1 MFLIIFS
8 ATLATVSMLAAAGPA
23 HADAITVEHSCPLQ
37 ATQVTLE
44 PGNGLDRDSLYANF
58 FIVNPTAKEFLYT
71 YKVQLRSSAN
81 RTEVREQVGSSP
93 VLPHS
98 KGWYREFIGVEFN
111 KPSSYSIAQ
120 AIVSCVSTG
129 S

>member
-1 MFLIIFS
+1 M
-8 ATLATVSMLAAAGPA
+8 LATVSVLAAAGPA

-37 ATQVTLE
+37 VTQATLE
-44 PGNGLDRDSLYANF
+44 PGKGLDRDSLYANF
-58 FIVNPTAKEFLYT
+58 FIVNPTGKEFLYT

-81 RTEVREQVGSSP
+81 RTDVREQVGSSP

-98 KGWYREFIGVEFN
+98 KGWYREFIGVEFT

>member
-1 MFLIIFS
+1 MFL
-8 ATLATVSMLAAAGPA
+8 ATLSAILATLSVLAAAGPA

-37 ATQVTLE
+37 VTQVTLE
-44 PGNGLDRDSLYANF
+44 PGKGLDRDSLYANF

-71 YKVQLRSSAN
+71 YKVQLRSSGNQTA
-81 RTEVREQVGSSP
+81 VREQVGSSP

-98 KGWYREFIGVEFN
+98 KGLYREFIGVEFT